1 METNTKREYPDFIA
15 GHDFG
20 VTLRDTVEDA
30 ARVRDVIARSM
41 AKVPLTVEE
50 CAVLLA
56 VKSQPLVEEIFA
68 AACELKK
75 TVYGNRIVIFAP
87 LYIGNHCVNDCQYCA
102 FRRSLRTMVRKTLN
116 DEELR
121 GQVLALE
128 QTGHKRLILV
138 YGEHPSY
145 TPEFMAHT
153 VKLVYSV
160 KSGKGEIRR
169 VNINAAPL
177 DHDGYRIV
185 KDAGIGTYQIFQET
199 YHRETYAK
207 VHPSATHKGDYMYRL
222 HGLTRAYEAG
232 CDDVGIGALFG
243 LYDWRY
249 EVLGLVAHS
258 RFLMDRFGCGPHTI
272 SFPRLRPAH
281 GVEMDKAHLVCDADF
296 KKLVAILRLC
306 VPYTGMIL
314 TARETPEM
322 RREVMGFGVSQIDA
336 GTRIEL
342 AGYTMGGKQ
351 QMNREQFQIG
361 DVRPMD
367 EIVRELLQTGYVPSF
382 CTSCYRRGR
391 TGRQFMEFAIPGFI
405 RNFCTPNALLTL
417 DEYLQDYSCDETRQV
432 GRKVI
437 ERELGQMDDS
447 AIKVKTSA
455 GLQKIRTSGDRD
467 IYL

>member
-1 METNTKREYPDFIA
+1 MKTKLEYPDFIRSSNLA
-15 GHDFG
+15 D
-20 VTLRDTVEDA
+20 TLSSVREDA
-30 ARVRDVIARSM
+30 GKVREIIAKSM
-41 AKVPLTVEE
+41 AKEPLTVKE
-50 CAVLLA
+50 CAALVA
-56 VKSQPLVEEIFA
+56 STSEPLVEEIQNA
-68 AACELKK
+68 ARELKK

-87 LYIGNHCVNDCQYCA
+87 LYIGNHCINDCQYCA

-121 GQVLALE
+121 NQVVALE

-138 YGEHPSY
+138 YGEHPDY

-153 VKLVYSV
+153 VRLVYSV
-160 KSGKGEIRR
+160 KSGNGEIRR
-169 VNINAAPL
+169 VNINAAPM
-177 DHDGYRIV
+177 DHDGYKIV

-199 YHRETYAK
+199 YHPETYDK
-207 VHPSATHKGDYMYRL
+207 VHPKQTHKGDYHYRL

-243 LYDWRY
+243 LYDWRF

-281 GVEMDKAHLVCDADF
+281 GIEMDKRHLVSDPDF
-296 KKLVAILRLC
+296 KKLVAILRLA

-314 TARETPEM
+314 TARETPEI
-322 RREVMGFGVSQIDA
+322 RREVLEFGVSQIDA

-351 QMNREQFQIG
+351 QLNKEQFQIG
-361 DVRPMD
+361 DLRPMD
-367 EIVRELLQTGYVPSF
+367 EIMRELLQTGYVPSF
-382 CTSCYRRGR
+382 CTSCYRSGR

-405 RNFCTPNALLTL
+405 KDFCTPNALLTL
-417 DEYLQDYSCDETRQV
+417 DEYLEDYSNPETRKI
-432 GRKVI
+432 GRTVI
-437 ERELGQMDDS
+437 GKELEQMADLELRQ
-447 AIKVKTSA
+447 KTDA
-455 GLQKIRTSGDRD
+455 GLKKIRGSGVRD
-467 IYL
+467 IYF